1 MEKAVSNHGS
11 SDSLA
16 VKHIWIE
23 IKRRKLMTLAIVVLG
38 VALSAI
44 YTTVQPVL
52 YRSTSSLLIENFVPT
67 VQAVTNPYSDLSISP
82 DVIKAN
88 RILAE
93 SRPVIETARK
103 NAQLALKEDD
113 SAPNVDYA
121 AHADGQLLYLQVL
134 DTDASRAAAY
144 ANAWSDAFIEEMKKR
159 AMEPVALIFK
169 QYGDLVPKLQ
179 EDYQQKLK
187 ALQEFEEKNHFNQK
201 EYEINLD
208 NKKLSSLDT
217 EESKLRLELNYLKN
231 MQGWMRGL
239 ISVTYED
246 LKVIPDAKN
255 DADLTH
261 TKAEYERCRIALREA
276 REKYRVG
283 TKEGDAELNPKKESL
298 EDAGKDLEKA
308 VQKFAENFNKEI
320 EYKEKSYA
328 DLKAD
333 LVAALKSRDALFTK
347 SHTWSVLNT
356 EAEQAK
362 KIYDERF
369 SQKDNTDL
377 TSKTVFT
384 YARPWERATESKLPY
399 LPSWRRNIFAGFFFS
414 LLTAILCVF
423 ALDKLDDTVR
433 TPKDFERKA
442 DLVSMGII
450 PATETPMTDE
460 EAYVVVKNKGFT
472 FIAEA
477 LRNLH
482 ISLEVMHG
490 SHRTGTPL
498 TITVTSAMANEGK
511 SMVSSNLALLFA
523 ALGRRV
529 LLVDADLRK
538 RSVTRANKCE
548 NNAGLRELLSGAAWT
563 PSLAVGSTTPG
574 FFVLPAGH
582 TANGSLDSIQ
592 PESFVRIL
600 SQIQPNFDVII
611 FDTPPVLPMADAC
624 IMGQASNVTL
634 LVVRSRQTSLRQ
646 LESAAANLRSANV
659 KEIMCVVN
667 GVDSADASA
676 NEYIYGY
683 GYGYDGNRKM
693 ASSKLYLP
701 ADRAVSSNKS
711 EKVRE

>member
-1 MEKAVSNHGS
+1 MEKAASTHS
-11 SDSLA
+11 QSDSLA
-16 VKHIWIE
+16 IKHIWIE
-23 IKRRKLMTLAIVVLG
+23 IKRRKLMTAAIVVMG
-38 VALSAI
+38 VALTAL
-44 YTTVQPVL
+44 YTSWQPVL

-67 VQAVTNPYSDLSISP
+67 FQSVTNPYSDLSISA

-93 SRPVIETARK
+93 SRPVLDTARK
-103 NAQLALKEDD
+103 NAQAALKERDNTPD
-113 SAPNVDYA
+113 VDYS
-121 AHADGQLLYLQVL
+121 AHSDGQLLYLQVL
-134 DTDASRAAAY
+134 DTDAARATVY

-159 AMEPVALIFK
+159 AMEPVETIFA
-169 QYGDLVPKLQ
+169 QFREMVPKLRD
-179 EDYQQKLK
+179 DYQKKLK
-187 ALQEFEEKNHFNQK
+187 TLQDFEEKNHFNSK

-208 NKKLSSLDT
+208 NQKLRRLET
-217 EESKLRLELNYLKN
+217 EESRLRLELNNLKH
-231 MQGWMRGL
+231 MQSWIQGL
-239 ISVTYED
+239 RAVTYED
-246 LKVIPDAKN
+246 LKVIPEAKN
-255 DADLTH
+255 DADLAH
-261 TKAEYERCRIALREA
+261 TKAEYERCRMALREA
-276 REKYRVG
+276 REKYREG
-283 TKEGDAELNPKKESL
+283 TKEGETELIPKKESL
-298 EDAGKDLEKA
+298 EAAGKDLDKA
-308 VQKFAENFNKEI
+308 VQKFIENFNKQI
-320 EYKEKSYA
+320 DNAEKSYL
-328 DLKAD
+328 DLKTD
-333 LVAALKSRDALFTK
+333 LDDAVKIKEALFTK

-356 EAEQAK
+356 DAEQAK

-369 SQKDNTDL
+369 LQKDNTDL
-377 TSKTVFT
+377 SSKTVFT
-384 YARPWERATESKLPY
+384 YARPWERAMDAKLPY
-399 LPSWRRNIFAGFFFS
+399 LPSWRRNIFAGLFFS
-414 LLTAILCVF
+414 LLSAILCVF

-442 DLVSMGII
+442 DLISMGII
-450 PATETPMTDE
+450 PATEEPMTDE

-523 ALGRRV
+523 ALGRKV

-548 NNAGLRELLSGAAWT
+548 DKSGLRELLSGANWT
-563 PSLAVGSTTPG
+563 PSLAIGTSTPG

-592 PESFVRIL
+592 PESFVRVL
-600 SQIQPNFDVII
+600 AQIQPNFDVII

-646 LESAAANLRSANV
+646 LESASANLKSANV

-683 GYGYDGNRKM
+683 GYGYDTSRKQG
-693 ASSKLYLP
+693 ASKLYLP
-701 ADRAVSSNKS
+701 ADRASAGRGS